1 MQPPRADLYWAQ
13 MPVYHHHPD
22 GTVHAHVRGEEL
34 HSHAPD
40 GMLRLG
46 FRVEVSGFKFQGFR
60 V

>member
-1 MQPPRADLYWAQ
+1 MQPLRADLYWAQ
-13 MPVYHHHPD
+13 TPVYHHHPD

-46 FRVEVSGFKFQGFR
+46 FRL
-60 V
+60 